1 MPISPIPIAAVLVL
15 VVTLLELILA
25 LGLAVLLIAR
35 QRTRDPSRRER
46 LGNIAARVTVPT
58 IFVII
63 ALSLIVM
70 LQGVI

>member
-1 MPISPIPIAAVLVL
+1 MPISPIPIAVLVL

-25 LGLAVLLIAR
+25 LGLLVLLMAR

-58 IFVII
+58 IMAILVLGLVI
-63 ALSLIVM
+63 L
-70 LQGVI
+70 LQDVV